1 MKTIFNFLVLFSSI
15 LAFSQNKLSYLKKNS
30 FDITDKKFTFPES
43 NFNIIGFG
51 AYHGSEKTE
60 GYPK

>member
-51 AYHGSEKTE
+51 AYHGS
-60 GYPK
+60 